1 MRAWIRNF
9 RIVLALAAVFA
20 AVSSFSAEV
29 DSLVSPGG
37 MPFLHIQDG
46 QYENV
51 VMQVYW
57 PSNWSFNNARNPM
70 VPLVTTQVVYTG
82 TAEGVDLGELGRRLE
97 ELEAQRGLNPTAES
111 VTGAVVAPAENFEEV
126 AELLNL
132 VISNPAFDPGQANR
146 IKQALVNRVGQLRQG
161 IDATAW
167 ELARNLIMRENPLK
181 GFFST
186 SAESESFIEAA
197 TIDELE
203 QFYNQTVTR
212 SDPTIVLSSPFTAD
226 HVGSIID
233 ELLDGLPEGGAV
245 EPPETEIDFPAGDK
259 VVLHDPDVERSYLI
273 LAGILPPVSQG
284 GEFEDAIALA
294 VLGQGGTSKLYEV
307 LSPELGANYEFS
319 AAPLALTSR
328 LRILQVTGTVDT
340 DKLAFAHQVIRQTYA
355 DFRENGLN
363 SSIDGIKGRSSAN
376 MRINVENP
384 RILVPLVMESV
395 LNGFPPARAIE
406 LPDEIEA
413 ITQDSINR
421 RMRDVFPPVED
432 LLTVIATSDPT
443 LFPDA
448 CVVETP
454 EEYRNCL

>member
-1 MRAWIRNF
+1 MRAWLRNF
-9 RIVLALAAVFA
+9 RIVFALTAVFA
-20 AVSSFSAEV
+20 TGSGFSAEV

-37 MPFLHIQDG
+37 TPFLHIQDD

-51 VMQVYW
+51 VLQVYW
-57 PSNWSFNNARNPM
+57 PSSWSFDNALNPT

-82 TAEGVDLGELGRRLE
+82 TAEGVDLGELGQRLE
-97 ELEAQRGLNPTAES
+97 ELEAQRGLSPTAES

-132 VISNPAFDPGQANR
+132 VISNPAFDPGQASR
-146 IKQALVNRVGQLRQG
+146 IKQVLVNRVGQLRQG
-161 IDATAW
+161 IDAATG
-167 ELARNLIMRENPLK
+167 ELARNLIMHDDPVR
-181 GFFST
+181 GFFS
-186 SAESESFIEAA
+186 SSVESESFIEAV
-197 TIDELE
+197 TIDELK

-212 SDPTIVLSSPFTAD
+212 NNPTIVMASPFEAD
-226 HVGSIID
+226 RVGNLID
-233 ELLDGLPEGGAV
+233 ELLDELPEGEAV
-245 EPPETEIDFPAGDK
+245 ESPETVVDFPAGVT
-259 VVLHDPDVERSYLI
+259 VVLHDPDAERSNLTF
-273 LAGILPPVSQG
+273 AGILPPVSQG

-294 VLGQGGTSKLYEV
+294 VLGQGATSELYEV

-319 AAPLALTSR
+319 ATALAFTSR
-328 LRILQVTGTVDT
+328 LRLLQISGMVDT

-363 SSIDGIKGRSSAN
+363 SSIDGIKRRSSAN

-395 LNGFPPARAIE
+395 LNGFPASRAID

-413 ITQDSINR
+413 ISPEGINQ

-432 LLTVIATSDPT
+432 LLTVIVTSDPG

-454 EEYRNCL
+454 EEYRECL